1 MAMSK
6 AKTLKAPQDW
16 EPGDWL
22 EAAGAGH
29 VVERLPEEPFT
40 HPADPSFDTHVRA
53 AAERRALEQEIV
65 ESLRQLREAIG
76 LTQADL
82 GRAWGR
88 PPGSGLTPGEG
99 PCEGGPCDPGRV
111 RPGARWRT
119 GCRGEGRRPDLP
131 LPGCLATSTSVPDAS
146 VSE

>member
-1 MAMSK
+1 VGRDLSEAV
-6 AKTLKAPQDW
+6 ARAPRTEVHGIFERHVAIKW
-16 EPGDWL
+16 VPRAL

-82 GRAWGR
+82 GRAWGPQAQVSR
-88 PPGSGLTPGEG
+88 LERDPARVVLATLVGYVQALGGELVV
-99 PCEGGPCDPGRV
+99 EAKV
-111 RPGARWRT
+111 
-119 GCRGEGRRPDLP
+119 EGRTYRYRV
-131 LPGCLATSTSVPDAS
+131 A
-146 VSE
+146 

>member
-22 EAAGAGH
+22 EAADAGD
-29 VVERLPEEPFT
+29 VVERRPEELFT

-53 AAERRALEQEIV
+53 AAERRALEQELV
-65 ESLRQLREAIG
+65 VSLRQLREAVG

-82 GRAWGR
+82 GRAWGHPQAQVSR
-88 PPGSGLTPGEG
+88 LER
-99 PCEGGPCDPGRV
+99 DPARV
-111 RPGARWRT
+111 V
-119 GCRGEGRRPDLP
+119 
-131 LPGCLATSTSVPDAS
+131 LATLAGYVQALGGELVVEAKVEGQTYRCRVA
-146 VSE
+146 